1 MPTPTPALMLAA
13 ALGLLGAAD
22 PPPAALQ
29 DALRREGPAALA
41 EAARAQGDPDRG
53 ARVLFRA
60 GLACLGC
67 HAVAGVGPTL
77 GPDLARLGP
86 DARGAHLVESLLD
99 PSRAI
104 RPGYESI
111 TLALDDGSVLAG
123 LKAAETPDAITLRDP
138 ARGGQAVAVAKARV
152 AERRDGGASVMP
164 EGLVNALGSRQEFLD
179 LVRLLDDLAAHPD
192 RASRYRPDPAA
203 VAPAPLPAYEDDLD
217 HAGLLAARDAA
228 SYGRGER
235 IYNRVC
241 ANCHGTK
248 DAPGSLPTS
257 LRFAS
262 GTFKYGN
269 DPYRMYLTLT
279 HGAGLMTAQSWMVPR
294 QKYDVIHY
302 IREAY
307 LKPFNPSQY
316 VPITPKYLAALPR
329 GSGRGPEPSTVEPWS
344 AMDYGPLLAHTF
356 EIGRRG
362 GRDDPKADVNFAFK
376 GLAMRLDPG
385 PGGVAR
391 GRAWA
396 VFEEDTLRLAAAWT
410 GRGFIDWRGIQFDGA
425 HGVHPRIAG
434 RTLLALPPAP
444 GWADPRTGRF
454 DDPRPPD
461 RDGRRHGPL
470 PAAWGRFLARYQA
483 GPRTVLKYRV
493 GAATILDAVALD
505 AFDPDHPEGLTLA
518 RTLEVGPAPH
528 ALAARLAPA
537 GSPVALVGAPDS
549 LLDERDGF
557 VVLHLPA
564 GREPRRVKVL
574 LAAPS
579 AHRDALRRRAAA
591 SPPPEALEP
600 LTHGGGGGSLWPET
614 LTTQAARGD
623 DAGPFA
629 VDVLTPPDANP
640 WNAQMR
646 LTGIDFLPGPAGAAA
661 VCTWDGDVWRVGGL
675 DDPSGRLTWRRI
687 ASGLFQ
693 PLGLLVR
700 DGAILVGCRDAI
712 VRLRDADGDGETDAY
727 EIVNTDHQVT
737 EHFHEFAMGL
747 QADAAGNLYYTKAA
761 RHALTA
767 VVPQH
772 GTLLRVAADGS
783 RTDILA
789 TGFRAPNGV
798 CPNPDGSFFLTD
810 QEGHWIP
817 KNRLN
822 LVRAGEFH
830 GNLFGYTPVTDPA
843 DAAMAP
849 PVCWITNVHDRSP
862 AEPLWIT
869 SPSWGALRGGLLVPS
884 YGTGKLF
891 LAPFET
897 VAGVTQGA
905 YLPLPVPA
913 APTGLV
919 RGRFR
924 PDDGHLYAV
933 GMFAWAGDR
942 TAPGGLYRVRATG
955 QPMHL
960 PASVHA
966 RRGALVLRFTD
977 PLDPATAA
985 DASRYTLRA
994 WNLERSANYGSP
1006 HVDEHEVAVRSAAL
1020 AADRRTLTLSIPD
1033 LAPAA
1038 ELELRYALAAPDG
1051 TPVANTAHLTIHHLA
1066 ED

>member
-1 MPTPTPALMLAA
+1 MPTPPGLLLAA
-13 ALGLLGAAD
+13 LALLAAPD
-22 PPPAALQ
+22 APAPGPLQ
-29 DALRREGPAALA
+29 DTLRREGPAALA

-60 GLACLGC
+60 GLACLQC

-77 GPDLARLGP
+77 GPDLAKLGP
-86 DARGAHLVESLLD
+86 DARGAHLVESLLE
-99 PSRAI
+99 PSRTI
-104 RPGYESI
+104 RPGYETI
-111 TLALDDGSVLAG
+111 TLALEDGTVLTG
-123 LKAAETPDAITLRDP
+123 LKAAETADAISLRDP
-138 ARGGQAVAVAKARV
+138 ARGGQTIAVEKARV
-152 AERRDGGASVMP
+152 ADRRDGGDSVMP
-164 EGLVNALGSRQEFLD
+164 DGLVNALGSRQEFLD
-179 LVRLLDDLAAHPD
+179 LVRLLDELSAHPD
-192 RASRYRPDPAA
+192 RAARYRPDPAA
-203 VAPAPLPAYEDDLD
+203 VAPAPLPSYENDLD
-217 HAGLLAARDAA
+217 HAGLIGDWDAA
-228 SYGRGER
+228 SLERGEK

-279 HGAGLMTAQSWMVPR
+279 HGAGLMSAQTWMVPR

-302 IREAY
+302 VREAY
-307 LKPFNPSQY
+307 LKPFNPSQ
-316 VPITPKYLAALPR
+316 VAPVTPRYLAALPR
-329 GSGRGPEPSTVEPWS
+329 GKGRGPEPSSVEPWS
-344 AMDYGPLLAHTF
+344 AMDYGPLLTHTY
-356 EIGRRG
+356 ELDRRG
-362 GRDDPKADVNFAFK
+362 RRDDPKAAVNFAFK

-396 VFEEDTLRLAAAWT
+396 VFEADTLRLAAAWT

-425 HGVHPRIAG
+425 HGVHPGIAG
-434 RTLLALPPAP
+434 EPLLALPAAP

-461 RDGRRHGPL
+461 RDGRPHGPL
-470 PAAWGRFLARYQA
+470 PREWGRFLARYEH
-483 GPRTVLKYRV
+483 GPRTVLEYRI
-493 GAATILDAVALD
+493 GSATILDHVTLD
-505 AFDPDHPEGLTLA
+505 TFDPDHPEALVLA

-528 ALAARLAPA
+528 ALSARLAPA
-537 GSPVALVGAPDS
+537 ANPVALVGAPEG
-549 LLDERDGF
+549 LLVARDGF
-557 VVLHLPA
+557 TVLHLPPA
-564 GREPRRVKVL
+564 REGRRLRVLV
-574 LAAPS
+574 AAPG
-579 AHRDALRRRAAA
+579 ADRDALRRRAAHA
-591 SPPPEALEP
+591 PPPEPLEP
-600 LTHGGGGGSLWPET
+600 LTHGGGGTPWPET
-614 LTTQAARGD
+614 VTTQILRGD
-623 DAGPFA
+623 DTGPFA
-629 VDVLTPPDANP
+629 VDVLTPPEANP
-640 WNAQMR
+640 WNAQVR
-646 LTGIDFLPGPAGAAA
+646 VSGIDFFPGTSAAA
-661 VCTWDGDVWRVGGL
+661 VCTWDGDVWRVDGL
-675 DDPSGRLTWRRI
+675 DDPAGRLAWRRI

-712 VRLRDADGDGETDAY
+712 HRLRDRDGDGATDAY
-727 EIVNTDHQVT
+727 EIINSDHQVT

-747 QADAAGNLYYTKAA
+747 QADAAGNLYYAKAA

-798 CPNPDGSFFLTD
+798 CLNPDGSFFVTD
-810 QEGHWIP
+810 QEGHWVP

-822 LVRAGEFH
+822 LIHAGDFG
-830 GNLFGYTPVTDPA
+830 GNLFGFTPVTDPS
-843 DAAMAP
+843 DGAMVP

-869 SPSWGALRGGLLVPS
+869 SPKWGALRGGLLVPS

-897 VAGVTQGA
+897 VKGVAQGA

-913 APTGLV
+913 APTGLI

-924 PDDGHLYAV
+924 PEDGHLYV
-933 GMFAWAGDR
+933 GGMFAWAGDR
-942 TAPGGLYRVRATG
+942 AQPGGLYRVRATG

-960 PASVHA
+960 PVALHA
-966 RRGALVLRFTD
+966 RRGALVLTFTD
-977 PLDPATAA
+977 PLDPAAA
-985 DASRYTLRA
+985 AEPSRYSLRA
-994 WNLERSANYGSP
+994 WDLKRSANYGSP
-1006 HVDEHEVAVRSAAL
+1006 HVNERDVLIAAAAL
-1020 AADRRTLTLSIPD
+1020 APDRRTLTLTIPD

-1051 TPVANTAHLTIHHLA
+1051 AAVANTMHLTIHHLA